1 MIADQITLPYLW
13 RRYLSLLRALV
24 GASCLWVV
32 LGMARFE
39 QATLLFALLLLTIY
53 SLISAFWRWPDRADR
68 LGLVSM
74 TVDLAVFFLCAWLSG
89 GEGFWVAAFAAFH
102 LLLSAAS
109 LHEWRQVLLAL
120 VLSMV
125 FVIVIQPPNVDRI
138 LPLLLLLGMMGCVLS
153 LQKQNLIERLSNASR
168 QSVLYRAEAQMA
180 RESEKERIAADFHDG
195 PLQSFISFQLGLE
208 TVRRRMER
216 DPAAGMEE
224 LRQLREVCDK
234 QVKEMRTF
242 VRSMRPV
249 EVAGAGL
256 ATAVRS
262 MVAAFQKDTRIPA
275 IFKANAEASHDDF
288 ASSVDLLQVIREAL
302 NNIQKHSNASQVSV
316 SIERS
321 GSWLTVTVVDDGT
334 GFPFVGKFSLEEL
347 DSLLIGPASIKSRV
361 RAMNGDMEVE
371 SQPGLGSTLRI
382 RVPV

>member
-13 RRYLSLLRALV
+13 RRYLSILRALV

-32 LGMARFE
+32 LGSSRFE
-39 QATLLFALLLLTIY
+39 QTTFLLALFLLTIY
-53 SLISAFWRWPDRADR
+53 SLVSAFWRGPDRADR
-68 LGLVSM
+68 FGLISL
-74 TVDLAVFFLCAWLSG
+74 TVDLAVFFLCVWLAG
-89 GEGFWVAAFAAFH
+89 PTGFWVTAFAAFH

-109 LHEWRQVLLAL
+109 LYDWRQVLLAL
-120 VLSMV
+120 VISLG
-125 FVIVIQPPNVDRI
+125 FVNIVRPPDVER
-138 LPLLLLLGMMGCVLS
+138 LQPLLLLLGMMGCVLA
-153 LQKQNLIERLSNASR
+153 LQKQSLLERLANVSK
-168 QSVLYRAEAQMA
+168 QSVMYRAESQMA

-256 ATAVRS
+256 ATAIRA
-262 MVAAFQKDTRIPA
+262 MVASFQKDTRIPA
-275 IFKANAEASHDDF
+275 VFKASAEASHDDF
-288 ASSVDLLQVIREAL
+288 ASSTDLLQVIREAL
-302 NNIQKHSNASQVSV
+302 NNIQKHSSASRVTV
-316 SIERS
+316 TLDRTD
-321 GSWLTVTVVDDGT
+321 SWLSITVVDDGT
-334 GFPFVGKFSLEEL
+334 GFPFVGTFTLEEM
-347 DSLLIGPASIKSRV
+347 DSLLIGPASIKNRV
-361 RAMNGDMEVE
+361 RGMNGDMEVE
-371 SQPGLGSTLRI
+371 SRPGAGSTIRI

>member
-1 MIADQITLPYLW
+1 LISEQITLPYLW
-13 RRYLSLLRALV
+13 RRYLSLLRALL

-32 LGMARFE
+32 LGSSRFE
-39 QATLLFALLLLTIY
+39 QTTFLLALFLLTVY
-53 SLISAFWRWPDRADR
+53 SLVSTFWRWPDRADR
-68 LGLVSM
+68 FGLVSL
-74 TVDLAVFFLCAWLSG
+74 TADLAMFFLCVWLSG
-89 GEGFWVAAFAAFH
+89 KDGFWVTAFAAFYV
-102 LLLSAAS
+102 LLSAAS

-120 VLSMV
+120 VVSLG
-125 FVIVIQPPNVDRI
+125 FVNFVQPPGVERI
-138 LPLLLLLGMMGCVLS
+138 QPLLLLLGMMGCVLA
-153 LQKQNLIERLSNASR
+153 LQKQSLLERLSNASR

-180 RESEKERIAADFHDG
+180 REGEKERIAADFHDG

-216 DPAAGMEE
+216 DPAAGLEE
-224 LRQLREVCDK
+224 LRELREVCDK

-262 MVAAFQKDTRIPA
+262 LVASFQKDTRIPA
-275 IFKANAEASHDDF
+275 IFKAGAEASHDDF
-288 ASSVDLLQVIREAL
+288 ASSTELLQVIREAL
-302 NNIQKHSNASQVSV
+302 NNIQKHSSASRVTV
-316 SIERS
+316 TLERT
-321 GSWLTVTVVDDGT
+321 GAWLAVTVVDDGT
-334 GFPFVGKFSLEEL
+334 GFPFVGRFTLDEM

-361 RAMNGDMEVE
+361 RGMNGDLEVE
-371 SQPGLGSTLRI
+371 SRPGTGSTLRI

>member
-32 LGMARFE
+32 LGSARFE
-39 QATLLFALLLLTIY
+39 QTTFLLALLLLTIY
-53 SLISAFWRWPDRADR
+53 SLVSAFWRGPDRADR
-68 LGLVSM
+68 FGLISL
-74 TVDLAVFFLCAWLSG
+74 TVDLAVFFICVWLAGAS
-89 GEGFWVAAFAAFH
+89 GFWVTAFAAFH

-109 LHEWRQVLLAL
+109 LYDWRQVLLAL
-120 VLSMV
+120 VISLG
-125 FVIVIQPPNVDRI
+125 FVNAVRPPGVER
-138 LPLLLLLGMMGCVLS
+138 LQPLLLLLGMMGCVLA
-153 LQKQNLIERLSNASR
+153 LQKQSLLERLANTSK
-168 QSVLYRAEAQMA
+168 QSVMHRAEAQMA
-180 RESEKERIAADFHDG
+180 RESERERIAADFHDG
-195 PLQSFISFQLGLE
+195 PLQSFISFHLGLE

-216 DPAAGMEE
+216 DPSAGMEE

-262 MVAAFQKDTRIPA
+262 MVASFQKDTRIPA
-275 IFKANAEASHDDF
+275 VFKASADASHDDL
-288 ASSVDLLQVIREAL
+288 ASSTDLLQVIREAL
-302 NNIQKHSNASQVSV
+302 NNIQKHSNASRVTV
-316 SIERS
+316 TLDRTD
-321 GSWLTVTVVDDGT
+321 SWLSITVVDDGT
-334 GFPFVGKFSLEEL
+334 GFPFVGAFTL
-347 DSLLIGPASIKSRV
+347 DEMDGLLIGPASIKNRV
-361 RAMNGDMEVE
+361 RGMNGDMEVE
-371 SQPGLGSTLRI
+371 SRPGTGSTLRI